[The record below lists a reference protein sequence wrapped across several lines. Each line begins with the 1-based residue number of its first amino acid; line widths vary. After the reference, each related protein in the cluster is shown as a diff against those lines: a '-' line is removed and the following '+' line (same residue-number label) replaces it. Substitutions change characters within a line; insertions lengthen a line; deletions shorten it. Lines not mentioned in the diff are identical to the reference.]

1 MHIDL
6 RIFSNWVEINYTL
19 FLSTCFG
26 KGLEARHPSDF
37 FFGTVKIERKNHQK
51 WLMFLCAQIPS
62 ASGFGLLGF
71 GYLNAFA
78 QGGLEH

>member
-1 MHIDL
+1 M
-6 RIFSNWVEINYTL
+6 FWQ
-19 FLSTCFG
+19 
-26 KGLEARHPSDF
+26 GLGSQTPLGF

-51 WLMFLCAQIPS
+51 WLMFLCAKIPS